1 MEKYD
6 YSETIF
12 GYLTFSLHD
21 VDLGPVVKQYRL
33 DKSNEEYYFFRKCPE
48 KVLEVEVYHF
58 LGGEFHQVDSTS
70 FTARRYLYMPLNF
83 TGQELDELMIKKG
96 FEKKSGKYE
105 SRHLVAYPYKEGIV
119 YASKSCGKNLGED
132 KLIATRK
139 LTVFPKR
146 PRNIE

>member
-33 DKSNEEYYFFRKCPE
+33 DNSNEEYYFFRKCPE

-83 TGQELDELMIKKG
+83 TDHELDELMIKKG

-105 SRHLVAYPYKEGIV
+105 SRHLVAYSYKEGIV

-132 KLIATRK
+132 QLIATRK

-146 PRNIE
+146 RRNIE